1 MAKELGILFHLLHNL
16 PVTQYRYTCSHILMK
31 ALYYLRHLLFSCA
44 PKCYFN
50 WSAAQLRKKYQAY
63 DDYITSRV
71 NYYVKVK
78 EPFDLLDR
86 GTTARDYTRNGHS
99 AYYFDL
105 KEFLYFFPNT
115 YRFTYHFG
123 DETHVEPTP
132 TLFKARP
139 IDGENHNSVLFKLN
153 KRRHFRF
160 IHDPLSYSE
169 KKDQAVFRGRVT
181 QEHRVRFM
189 NAVFS
194 HHRVDAGQSNP
205 SDQHPEWQRPFMSVE
220 EQLQYKFLICLEG
233 NDVAS
238 NLKWAMSS
246 NSVVVTPKMKYET
259 WFMEGTLKPGV
270 HYIEVK
276 DDWSD
281 FDEKIEYYLA
291 NPEEAQKIV
300 KNAHAY
306 IQPFQNEELEKLVCI
321 KTLERYFELSG
332 QLDKKAD

>member
-1 MAKELGILFHLLHNL
+1 
-16 PVTQYRYTCSHILMK
+16 MK
-31 ALYYLRHLLFSCA
+31 ILYYLKHLALEMLPS
-44 PKCYFN
+44 PYFN
-50 WSAAQLRKKYQAY
+50 HAAKTLVRRYGASLS
-63 DDYITSRV
+63 DVERRV
-71 NYYVKVK
+71 NYYTQGLN
-78 EPFDLLDR
+78 PFSLPKDC
-86 GTTARDYTRNGHS
+86 TAISEYKRKGYTS
-99 AYYFDL
+99 YYFDL
-105 KEFLYFFPNT
+105 KEFLHYFPKHF
-115 YRFTYHFG
+115 RFAYYFG
-123 DETHVEPTP
+123 DETHIEPIP

-139 IDGENHNSVLFKLN
+139 IAGKNSNSVLFKLD

-160 IHDPLSYSE
+160 VDDRLSFAE
-169 KKDQAVFRGRVT
+169 KKDMAVFRGAVT
-181 QEHRVRFM
+181 QPHRIRFM
-189 NAVFS
+189 KVMFEHS
-194 HHRVDAGQSNP
+194 RVDAGQSNP
-205 SDQHPEWQRPFMSVE
+205 SDQHPEWQKPFMSVE

-300 KNAHAY
+300 KNAHDY
-306 IQPFQNEELEKLVCI
+306 IQPFQDEELEKLVCI

>member
-1 MAKELGILFHLLHNL
+1 MLSF
-16 PVTQYRYTCSHILMK
+16 YMK
-31 ALYYLRHLLFSCA
+31 KAISLITPRTVL
-44 PKCYFN
+44 N
-50 WSAAQLRKKYQAY
+50 RKKRDLSLKFKECENYINRRVSY
-63 DDYITSRV
+63 YCRFPDSCDIPKTKSVDYFTYKWKSR
-71 NYYVKVK
+71 
-78 EPFDLLDR
+78 
-86 GTTARDYTRNGHS
+86 TT
-99 AYYFDL
+99 YYFDL
-105 KEFLYFFPNT
+105 KEYLRYFPKHL
-115 YRFTYHFG
+115 RFSYHFG
-123 DETHVEPTP
+123 DETHINDYP

-139 IDGENHNSVLFKLN
+139 IQGENHHSVLFKLDSP
-153 KRRHFRF
+153 RHFRF
-160 IHDPLSYSE
+160 VDDPLSYTE
-169 KKDQAVFRGRVT
+169 KKDIAIFRGAVHNG
-181 QEHRVRFM
+181 QVHRIRFM
-189 NAVFS
+189 EAMFE
-194 HHRVDAGQSNP
+194 HPRVDAGQSNS
-205 SDQHPEWQRPFMSVE
+205 SDQHPEWQKPFMSVE